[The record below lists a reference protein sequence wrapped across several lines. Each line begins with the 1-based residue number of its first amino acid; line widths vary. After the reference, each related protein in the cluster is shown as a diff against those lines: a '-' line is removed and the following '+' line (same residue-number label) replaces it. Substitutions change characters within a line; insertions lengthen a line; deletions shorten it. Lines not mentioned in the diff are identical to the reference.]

1 MRTRRMAEK
10 SVTLQSETGCKPHL
24 SNNQTFTPFSMDFS
38 WLTSLLGPGNYS
50 LASTLVL
57 YSFVIALGVFLGKIK
72 IGSVSLGVTFVL
84 FVGILMGHLG
94 YVVDDAVLKFVR
106 EFGLILFIFA
116 IGIQVGPGF
125 FSSFKKGGVRLNM
138 LAVLAIVLNVVI
150 VLCIY
155 YFEKGETSI
164 NALVGVMSGA
174 VTNTP
179 GLAAAQQ
186 TANDTDAINTMSMGY
201 AAAYPLGV
209 CGIIGA
215 MFLIKAIFRIK
226 IDREIKSIEEE
237 NEKMHTKPN
246 IVSVEVTNHLINGK
260 SLRELHDII
269 LCDFVISRMMDTAGN
284 IIIPTSQTQVR
295 VGDKLYV
302 VISATDTPRFESV
315 VGPEVEMDWEEV
327 SPSRVV
333 SRRILITKSKY
344 NGVALGS
351 LRLHTA
357 YQLNATRVNRAGVD
371 LLASPDLRLQMG
383 DRITVV
389 GDLNDIDRLANSL
402 GNSMKRLNEPN
413 LITIFV
419 GILFG
424 IIIGSINLGFGM
436 KLGLAGG
443 PLVVA
448 ILLSRFGYKFKLVTY
463 TSSSASLLMRELGI
477 CLFLASVGISSGAK
491 FADTVFNETGM
502 WWVIWGFIITFVP
515 LVISGCI
522 ARGVYKINFLT
533 IMGLFSGG
541 YTDPPALAYA
551 NTATGN
557 DAPAVAYSTVY
568 PLTMFL
574 RVVAAQGLI
583 LAFM

>member
-1 MRTRRMAEK
+1 
-10 SVTLQSETGCKPHL
+10 
-24 SNNQTFTPFSMDFS
+24 MDFN
-38 WLTSLLGPGNYS
+38 WLLKIIGPGNET
-50 LASTLVL
+50 LASTIAL
-57 YSFVIALGVFLGKIK
+57 YSFVIAAGVFLGKLK
-72 IGSVSLGVTFVL
+72 IAGVSLGVTFVL
-84 FVGILMGHLG
+84 FVGILMGHFG
-94 YVVDDAVLKFVR
+94 YIVNGEVLHFIR
-106 EFGLILFIFA
+106 EFGLILFIFS
-116 IGIQVGPGF
+116 IGLQVGPGF
-125 FSSFKKGGVRLNM
+125 FSSFKKGGMRLNG
-138 LAVLAIVLNVVI
+138 LAVLGIALNVAI

-155 YFEKGETSI
+155 YFGGESNI
-164 NALVGVMSGA
+164 AALVGIMSGA

-186 TANDTDAINTMSMGY
+186 AAGNADAINTMSMGY

-215 MFLIKAIFRIK
+215 MFLIKGLFRVK
-226 IDREIKSIEEE
+226 TPAEIKDLEEQNE
-237 NEKMHTKPN
+237 NSQLKPD
-246 IVSVEVTNHLINGK
+246 IISVEVTNPLIDGK
-260 SLRELHDII
+260 SLRQIHDII
-269 LCDFVISRMMDTAGN
+269 QCDFVISRLIGKDGN
-284 IIIPTSQTQVR
+284 VIIPVSSTQVHM
-295 VGDKLYV
+295 GDKLYV
-302 VISATDTPRFESV
+302 VISTQDIERFETV
-315 VGPEVEMDWEEV
+315 IGPQIDMDWEAVHGE
-327 SPSRVV
+327 VV
-333 SRRILITKSKY
+333 SRRILITKSEY

-351 LRLHTA
+351 LRLHAA
-357 YQLNATRVNRAGVD
+357 YKVNATRVNRSGVD
-371 LLASPDLRLQMG
+371 LLAAPGLRLQMG

-389 GDLNDIDRLANSL
+389 GDLNDISRLADKL

-413 LITIFV
+413 MITIFI

-424 IIIGSINLGFGM
+424 IIVGSINVGFGI

-477 CLFLASVGISSGAK
+477 CLFLASVGIASGAG
-491 FADTVFNETGM
+491 FAETVFNTSGM

-515 LVISGCI
+515 LVIVGCI

-551 NTATGN
+551 NGSTGS

-574 RVVAAQGLI
+574 RVVAAQGIVLC
-583 LAFM
+583 LM